1 MPARRGA
8 GSSRTPAKP
17 RTPETRFAPPAGAN
31 GREALRD
38 RYERAQA
45 MANLGDLELDLNSG
59 ERVWS
64 TQLCRIFGFDPGAGP
79 PSLEQAL
86 ARIHAEDL
94 PRMRGV
100 VADALAGRGWPTVD
114 ARVLLPDGSVR
125 WLRSAGANHDQAGQ
139 RKVNV
144 VMHDVTALK
153 SAERELLAN
162 LERERELSQ
171 LRADFMNMVTHECR
185 TPLGIIMSSVQILER
200 YFERLSTAER
210 AAHLAEIRGGAR
222 RLADLVEEVL
232 FLGKADAGRIP
243 LEMRPLDL
251 TAVLGKL
258 SADVS
263 TSLGADRIIHLHV
276 DRAARRVLLDL
287 RLITHVITN
296 LLGNALK
303 YSTLD
308 TEVTVRARRDGEAVV
323 IAVEDRG
330 IGIPAADQRRLFQ
343 VFQRASNVGA
353 ISGSGLGLAIVK
365 RCIDLHGG
373 AIALESEVGRGTRV
387 TVRLPLKSRGPK
399 PKVLPA

>member
-1 MPARRGA
+1 MPARRGVR
-8 GSSRTPAKP
+8 SSRTPVNP
-17 RTPETRFAPPAGAN
+17 RLPETQVAPPATVADNAARG
-31 GREALRD
+31 

-64 TQLCRIFGFDPGAGP
+64 TQLCRIFGFDPAAGP

-86 ARIHAEDL
+86 ARIHSEDL
-94 PRMRGV
+94 PRMRAA

-125 WLRSAGANHDQAGQ
+125 WLRSTGANHVHADQ

-144 VMHDVTALK
+144 IMHDVTALK
-153 SAERELLAN
+153 SAEREMLAN

-171 LRADFMNMVTHECR
+171 LRADFMNMVTHEYR
-185 TPLGIIMSSVQILER
+185 TPLGIIMSSVEILER
-200 YFERLSTAER
+200 YSGRLSAEDQ
-210 AAHLAEIRGGAR
+210 AAHLAEIRRGAR

-232 FLGKADAGRIP
+232 FLGKAEAGRIP
-243 LEMRPLDL
+243 LELRPLDL
-251 TAVLGKL
+251 TGVLEKL
-258 SADVS
+258 TAEVS
-263 TSLGADRIIHLHV
+263 TTLGAERIIHLQV
-276 DRAARRVLLDL
+276 DRAARRVRLDL
-287 RLITHVITN
+287 RLVTHVITN
-296 LLGNALK
+296 LLSNALK

-308 TEVTVRARRDGEAVV
+308 TAVTVRARRDGKDAV
-323 IAVEDRG
+323 IEVEDRG
-330 IGIPAADQRRLFQ
+330 IGIPAADQRKLFQ

-373 AIALESEVGRGTRV
+373 SIALESEVGHGTRV
-387 TVRLPLKSRGPK
+387 TVRLPLTSRGPAA
-399 PKVLPA
+399 KVLPA